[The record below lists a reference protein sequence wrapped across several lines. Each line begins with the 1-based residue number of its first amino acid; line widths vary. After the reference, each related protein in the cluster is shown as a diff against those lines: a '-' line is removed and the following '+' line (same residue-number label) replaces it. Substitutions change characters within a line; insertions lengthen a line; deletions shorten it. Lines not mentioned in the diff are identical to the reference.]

1 MIPHWTGICFV
12 GPLIMMLYFDLLGVM
27 QFCGIKVNAVT
38 YVTIVISIGLL
49 VDFLMHM
56 LLRYYETPGS
66 TREAKVI
73 KALETM
79 GASMMLG
86 GEALALALPWID
98 SHPSILY

>member
-1 MIPHWTGICFV
+1 
-12 GPLIMMLYFDLLGVM
+12 MMLYFDLLGVM